1 MAGYSKTPLARKLGI
16 KPGMTV
22 HLVNPPDGFADLV
35 APLPDGANLQS
46 SAVSDLPSEAH
57 FVHLFA
63 ANRDILVRDL
73 PGAKDAL
80 AKNATLWISWPKKAA
95 KKLGVETDLDGG
107 QIRQAGLDVGLVDVK
122 VCAVDEIWSG
132 HKFVYRLVDR

>member
-1 MAGYSKTPLARKLGI
+1 MAGYSKTPLAKKLGI
-16 KPGMTV
+16 KPGITV
-22 HLVNPPDGFADLV
+22 HVVNPPDGYAELV
-35 APLPDGANLQS
+35 APLPDGAAIQTS
-46 SAVSDLPSEAH
+46 EATDLPADVQ

-63 ANRDILVRDL
+63 ANRDVLDRDL

-107 QIRQAGLDVGLVDVK
+107 QIRQAGLETRLVDVK